1 MPKGETYDPE
11 FKMEIVL
18 EVLKGRKPSV
28 IADEYEVS
36 RNSIYTWKKDFLNG
50 ALDGL
55 ANNNQVKS
63 KKDAELKE
71 KEQQI
76 QEMKK
81 IIGEQKV
88 QMEIL
93 KKKPWL
99 D

>member
-11 FKMEIVL
+11 FKMEVVL

-28 IADEYEVS
+28 IADEYEIS

-50 ALDGL
+50 GL
-55 ANNNQVKS
+55 NGLTNDNQVKS